1 MTGAPPPSPED
12 KAKALAALA
21 LARDILPNSG
31 TMIGVCTTLVGLVK
45 IIERDSGASRVD
57 EYGALIGVLF
67 LISALTSY
75 WAIRVA
81 PTNPLASRRCERVA
95 DVFFLT
101 GLCSLVVL
109 GALFAF
115 ETV

>member
-1 MTGAPPPSPED
+1 MSEPPPPPRD
-12 KAKALAALA
+12 DRAQTLAALA

-75 WAIRVA
+75 LAIRIA
-81 PTNPLASRRCERVA
+81 PTSAATSRRCERVA

-109 GALFAF
+109 GAMFAF